1 MSITQHLEKFR
12 SEHDVFI
19 ASLAEE
25 LHCAGDEQRVIR
37 SLRAVLH
44 TLRDRI
50 TIQQSFHVLAQ
61 LPEFL
66 KLYYI
71 ENWKY
76 REKPVR
82 YSSVEDFA
90 AAIKLAQIQLGETQ
104 FDCDEK
110 SGELAN
116 IVLASLRKYLDDG
129 SIQDIFA
136 ELPNEL
142 HSLFM

>member
-1 MSITQHLEKFR
+1 MSITQHLDKFR
-12 SEHDVFI
+12 LEHDKFI
-19 ASLAEE
+19 ASLADE
-25 LHCAGDEQRVIR
+25 LNCAGDEQRAVR
-37 SLRAVLH
+37 ALRAVLH

-50 TIQQSFHVLAQ
+50 TVQQSLHVISQ

-71 ENWKY
+71 ENWKF

-82 YSSVEDFA
+82 YSSIEDFA
-90 AAIKLAQIQLGETQ
+90 AAVKLAQIQLGETQ

-129 SIQDIFA
+129 SIQDIFS